1 MCPGT
6 ATRSGNCP
14 PERPS
19 VFGQRTARFLYA
31 QAVAGIT
38 GRLGRIA
45 NVTRQDTAALSREVP
60 LDLAAIQEAWPAFE
74 SGFDSL
80 HGRRMMGLI
89 DNRAG
94 TYRLCTERLPR
105 DIENPLGLDE
115 TTIPGGRYLRLRLI
129 GDAPGVYGQI
139 AAAFDELFEN
149 AEHDPTRPLI
159 EFYRHEGEVD
169 CLVPVNAAVLSPEH
183 SSGIKELSSRRH
195 DPLVLVRRQAHMR
208 ERAVPRHAR
217 NVRARQTK

>member
-1 MCPGT
+1 MREYTTNGRRVW
-6 ATRSGNCP
+6 RSIP
-14 PERPS
+14 
-19 VFGQRTARFLYA
+19 YA
-31 QAVAGIT
+31 KAVADIT

-60 LDLAAIQEAWPAFE
+60 LDLAAIQEAWPSFE
-74 SGFDSL
+74 SWFDSL

-94 TYRLCTERLPR
+94 KYRLCTERLPR

-129 GDAPGVYGQI
+129 GDPPGVYGQI
-139 AAAFDELFEN
+139 AEAFDELFEH

-159 EFYRHEGEVD
+159 EFYRREGEVD
-169 CLVPVNAAVLSPEH
+169 CLVPVNAAVT
-183 SSGIKELSSRRH
+183 G
-195 DPLVLVRRQAHMR
+195 A
-208 ERAVPRHAR
+208 
-217 NVRARQTK
+217 